1 MKLLRTGKKKAI
13 ADKIKLTTQIAD
25 GSADIPS
32 QANSATLAKLQTA
45 ATNLGTAAQNAADRA
60 NAAKAAMDT
69 QHAMDIAWND
79 ALEAHTANLENDKTM
94 TVDQI
99 HKLGLEVASGRQSTT
114 QEIQIPQNL
123 VLKLGKQHGELVAHW
138 DSVPLARGY
147 MLEVTLTPNDAASWE
162 QAATST
168 KCTCTLVALTTGTTY
183 YVRVHAFGA
192 AGEGPD
198 SSSALAVAP

>member
-114 QEIQIPQNL
+114 QEIQNR
-123 VLKLGKQHGELVAHW
+123 
-138 DSVPLARGY
+138 D
-147 MLEVTLTPNDAASWE
+147 
-162 QAATST
+162 
-168 KCTCTLVALTTGTTY
+168 
-183 YVRVHAFGA
+183 
-192 AGEGPD
+192 
-198 SSSALAVAP
+198 